1 MVTGAE
7 ASGGVVLFL
16 SKLFAMTA
24 PAEAAQALACQTPAI
39 RRAFVFAV
47 LAGLLALAPT
57 VYMFEVYGRVVDSR
71 NPVTLAMLTLMA
83 LMALAVMEVLEWAR
97 AETLREAGSAFDAQL
112 APRVF
117 EATHTAHLK
126 IGQTLGGQ
134 PLADLRTLR
143 DTFHGS
149 ALAAALESPIALVAL
164 VILFL
169 IQPVLGWVALALAM
183 GQGLLSWL
191 NERGTAEPLA
201 RANQAD
207 IQARANVDG
216 TLRHADVVAA
226 LGMAPDMK
234 ARWLRLHREMLALQA
249 LASDNAGLY
258 QALGRGLQTTLSTA
272 LLGLGAW
279 LLLRDELPGGG
290 GILIVCSVLGA
301 RVLSPLVLLVS
312 QWRNVVQ
319 ARLAWQR
326 LCQLLERMPAC
337 KPAMSLPAPRG
348 HLAVEGLTAA
358 ASAGG
363 PPMLRHIAF
372 GLQPGEVLAVIG
384 PSASGKTTLARML
397 VGLWP
402 PLAGNVRL
410 DGANVCAWNKAE
422 LGPHLG
428 YLPQSVDL
436 LTGTLAE
443 NIARFGEPD
452 TAKLHEA
459 AHAVGLH
466 DWIVALP
473 QGYDTPLGDEG
484 VMLSGGQRQRVA
496 LARALYGAPA
506 FVVLDEP
513 NASLDEAGN
522 LALAQA
528 IAHTKARGATVVVMT
543 HLPSVLAVADK
554 ALVLH
559 GGAQRAFGPR
569 DDVLAALQKA
579 NQNNNSVVR
588 VT

>member
-1 MVTGAE
+1 
-7 ASGGVVLFL
+7 
-16 SKLFAMTA
+16 MTA
-24 PAEAAQALACQTPAI
+24 PAEVALALARRTPAL
-39 RRAFVFAV
+39 RRAFVFSV
-47 LAGLLALAPT
+47 LAGVLVLVPT

-71 NPVTLAMLTLMA
+71 NTMTLAMLTLMA
-83 LMALAVMEVLEWAR
+83 LLALAVMEVLEWVR
-97 AETLREAGSAFDAQL
+97 SETLREAGSAFDAQL

-117 EATHTAHLK
+117 EATQSAYLK
-126 IGQTLGGQ
+126 KGLTLGTQ

-143 DTFHGS
+143 DTFHGG
-149 ALAAALESPIALVAL
+149 ALAAALESPVALVAL
-164 VILFL
+164 VALFL
-169 IQPVLGWVALALAM
+169 IQPVLGWVALALALV
-183 GQGLLSWL
+183 QALISWL
-191 NERGTAEPLA
+191 NERSTAEPLA

-207 IQARANVDG
+207 IQARTYVDG
-216 TLRHADVVAA
+216 TLRHAEVVAA
-226 LGMAPDMK
+226 LGMAPDLQ
-234 ARWLRLHREMLALQA
+234 ARWLRLHREAMALQA
-249 LASDNAGLY
+249 RASDNAGLY
-258 QALGRGLQTTLSTA
+258 QALGRGLQTTLSSA

-290 GILIVCSVLGA
+290 GMLIVSSVLGA
-301 RVLSPLVLLVS
+301 RVLSPLVQLVS
-312 QWRNVVQ
+312 QWRQVVQ

-326 LCQLLERMPAC
+326 LSDLLERLPAGA
-337 KPAMSLPAPRG
+337 PSMSLPAPRG
-348 HLAVEGLTAA
+348 HVAVEGLTAS

-363 PPMLRHIAF
+363 PPMLRQISF
-372 GLQPGEVLAVIG
+372 SLQPGEVIAVIG

-410 DGANVCAWNKAE
+410 DGADVSAWNKEE

-428 YLPQSVDL
+428 YLPQSVEL
-436 LTGTLAE
+436 LAGTLGE

-452 TAKLHEA
+452 AGALQEA
-459 AHAVGLH
+459 ARAVGLH
-466 DWIVALP
+466 DWITALP
-473 QGYDTPLGDEG
+473 QGYDTPVGDEG

-522 LALAQA
+522 QALGQA

-543 HLPSVLAVADK
+543 HLPGVLAVADK
-554 ALVLH
+554 ALVLF

-569 DDVLAALQKA
+569 DEVLAALQKA
-579 NQNNNSVVR
+579 NQNNNSVA
-588 VT
+588 TAT